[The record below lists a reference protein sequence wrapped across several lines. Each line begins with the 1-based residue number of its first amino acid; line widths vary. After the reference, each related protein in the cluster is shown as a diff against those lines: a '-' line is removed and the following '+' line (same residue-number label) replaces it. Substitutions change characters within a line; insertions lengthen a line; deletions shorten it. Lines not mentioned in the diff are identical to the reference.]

1 MRAIEGERL
10 PVPTAFGT
18 LPGLAGGV
26 LLDQVA
32 VPEPGLCRGATYH
45 RRVESIRD
53 AQSDVRPLGS
63 REALAEL
70 QRVTDAALSH
80 LDLEHLLNELLLR
93 MTEILRTDTAA
104 ILLLDE
110 GTGMLRARAAKGIE
124 EEVVQGVR
132 IPVGKGFAGRIA
144 ASRRPIFIPDV
155 DHADIL
161 NPILRQK
168 GIRSLLGVPLL
179 IDGRVLGVMHVGTLT
194 PREFTEHDRD
204 LLQLA
209 ADRAA
214 LAIEHGLL
222 YEAER
227 AAREQAERS
236 ADVLRAVQRVTD
248 ATLAYLSIDDL
259 LDELL
264 ERMREIL
271 RADTAAILMLED
283 NGRMLRARAAKGIEE
298 EVEQGV
304 RIPVG
309 KGFAGRIAAGRR
321 PIFIPDVDH
330 ADVLNPILRQKGIRS
345 LLGVPLLV
353 EGRVLG
359 VLHVGTLT
367 PREFSAHDRDLLQ
380 LAADRAALS
389 IDHAQLYE
397 QRRVAEALQRSLLP
411 QELVGIAGLEIA
423 ARYLPA
429 ASAASLGGDWYDV
442 FPLGGGRIGL
452 AVGDVVGRG
461 LPAAALMA
469 QLRTALR
476 AYAFDGYEPGEVVDR
491 MNRMLAHI
499 SPATMTTADYLALD
513 PERERVEVVNAGHP
527 PPLIVEPDGSA
538 RFLDARPNIA
548 LGVSRG
554 ARYRSQVFDIPAG
567 STIILYTDGVVEV
580 RGEPLDVGLER
591 MRRIAEE
598 GHATPQALVD
608 AIVDRMLVDGR
619 PADDVALLAAHFPR
633 LGDRLETHWPA
644 QPEALALIRHLLRRW
659 LRHHGAT
666 DDEIYDI
673 TVACQEACANA
684 VEHAYAP
691 GDEAFEVCA
700 EINGRVVELSVRDG
714 GQWRRARGTHRGR
727 GMPMMEALM
736 DSVHVQHTADGTTVV
751 LRREL
756 RAGGSA

>member
-1 MRAIEGERL
+1 MRAI
-10 PVPTAFGT
+10 
-18 LPGLAGGV
+18 
-26 LLDQVA
+26 
-32 VPEPGLCRGATYH
+32 
-45 RRVESIRD
+45 
-53 AQSDVRPLGS
+53 GS
-63 REALAEL
+63 RQALAEL

-80 LDLEHLLNELLLR
+80 LDLEDLLQELLHR

-110 GTGMLRARAAKGIE
+110 ETGMLHARAAKGIE
-124 EEVVQGVR
+124 EEVEQGVR
-132 IPVGKGFAGRIA
+132 IPVGRGFAGRIA
-144 ASRRPIFIPDV
+144 AERRAVFIPDV
-155 DHADIL
+155 DHADVL
-161 NPILRQK
+161 NPILREK
-168 GIRSLLGVPLL
+168 GIRSMLGVPLL
-179 IDGRVLGVMHVGTLT
+179 VEGRILGVMHVGTLT
-194 PREFTEHDRD
+194 PREFTVHDRD

-222 YEAER
+222 YAGEREARERAER
-227 AAREQAERS
+227 A

-248 ATLAYLSIDDL
+248 AALAYLSIDEL

-271 RADTAAILMLED
+271 HADTAAILMLED
-283 NGRMLRARAAKGIEE
+283 DGRMLRARAAKGIEE

-304 RIPVG
+304 RLPVG
-309 KGFAGRIAAGRR
+309 RGFAGRIAAQRR
-321 PIFIPDVDH
+321 PIYIPDVNH

-345 LLGVPLLV
+345 MLGVPLLV
-353 EGRVLG
+353 EGRILG

-367 PREFSAHDRDLLQ
+367 PREFTEGDRDLLQ
-380 LAADRAALS
+380 LAADRAALA
-389 IDHAQLYE
+389 IEHAHLYE

-411 QELVGIAGLEIA
+411 QELVGIAGLEVA

-429 ASAASLGGDWYDV
+429 AAAASLGGDWYDV
-442 FPLGGGRIGL
+442 FPVGGGRIGL

-476 AYAFDGYEPGEVVDR
+476 AYAFDGYAPSEVVDR
-491 MNRMLAHI
+491 LNRMLAHI
-499 SPATMTTADYLALD
+499 APATMTTATYLALD
-513 PERERVEVVNAGHP
+513 PEREKLEVVNAGHP
-527 PPLIVEPDGSA
+527 PPLVIDPHGRASYLHVA
-538 RFLDARPNIA
+538 PNVA

-554 ARYRSQVFDIPAG
+554 SRYRSQECELRGG
-567 STIILYTDGVVEV
+567 STIVLYTDGVVEV
-580 RGEPLDVGLER
+580 RGEALDAGLER
-591 MRRIAEE
+591 MRRLVESVEAS
-598 GHATPQALVD
+598 PQELVD
-608 AIVDRMLVDGR
+608 AIVEQMVAEGR
-619 PADDVALLAAHFPR
+619 PSDDVAILVAR
-633 LGDRLETHWPA
+633 LPPLSARLTTHWPA
-644 QPEALALIRHLLRRW
+644 QADVLAQIRHLLRRW

-691 GDEAFEVCA
+691 GEEAFEVDA
-700 EINGRVVELSVRDG
+700 EVAGGIVEISIRDR

-756 RAGGSA
+756 GKGGGA

>member
-1 MRAIEGERL
+1 MESTG
-10 PVPTAFGT
+10 
-18 LPGLAGGV
+18 AGG
-26 LLDQVA
+26 
-32 VPEPGLCRGATYH
+32 PEIQP
-45 RRVESIRD
+45 V
-53 AQSDVRPLGS
+53 GS
-63 REALAEL
+63 GQALAEL
-70 QRVTDAALSH
+70 QRLADAALSH
-80 LDLEHLLNELLLR
+80 LNLEELLSELLVR
-93 MTEILRTDTAA
+93 VTEILQTDTAA

-110 GTGMLRARAAKGIE
+110 STGMLHARAAKGIE
-124 EEVVQGVR
+124 EEVEQGVR
-132 IPVGKGFAGRIA
+132 IPVGRGFAGRVA
-144 ASRRPIFIPDV
+144 AERRPIYIPDGN
-155 DHADIL
+155 HADVL

-168 GIRSLLGVPLL
+168 GICSLLGVPLTVG
-179 IDGRVLGVMHVGTLT
+179 GRLLGVMHVGTLT
-194 PREFTEHDRD
+194 PREFTSHDRD

-222 YEAER
+222 YEGER
-227 AAREQAERS
+227 AARRRAEH
-236 ADVLRAVQRVTD
+236 AAEVLRAVQRVTD
-248 ATLAYLSIDDL
+248 AALAYLSIDDL

-271 RADTAAILMLED
+271 HADTAAILMLED
-283 NGRMLRARAAKGIEE
+283 DGRMLRARRAKGIEE

-309 KGFAGRIAAGRR
+309 RGFAGRIAAERR

-345 LLGVPLLV
+345 MLGVPLLV

-359 VLHVGTLT
+359 VLHVGALT
-367 PREFSAHDRDLLQ
+367 PREFTDADRDLLQ
-380 LAADRAALS
+380 LAADRAALA

-411 QELVGIAGLEIA
+411 QELVGIAGLEVA

-429 ASAASLGGDWYDV
+429 AAATSLGGDWYDV
-442 FPLGGGRIGL
+442 FPIGAGRIGL

-476 AYAFDGYEPGEVVDR
+476 AYAFDGYGPGEVVDR

-499 SPATMTTADYLALD
+499 SPATMTTAMYLALD
-513 PERERVEVVNAGHP
+513 PERERVELVDAGHP
-527 PPLIVEPDGSA
+527 PPLIIDPDGRA
-538 RFLDARPNIA
+538 HFLDVKPSIA

-554 ARYRSQVFDIPAG
+554 TRYVPQTCDVRAG
-567 STIILYTDGVVEV
+567 STIVLYTDGVVEV
-580 RGEPLDVGLER
+580 RTEPLDAGLER
-591 MRRIAEE
+591 LRQLAEA
-598 GHATPQALVD
+598 GHPTPQALVD
-608 AIVDRMLVDGR
+608 AIVEEMVADGR
-619 PADDVALLAAHFPR
+619 PSDDVAVLAAHLTV
-633 LGDRLETHWPA
+633 LGDRLATHWPA
-644 QPEALALIRHLLRRW
+644 QAEALAQVRHLLRRW
-659 LRHHGAT
+659 LRRHGAT

-673 TVACQEACANA
+673 TVATQEACANA

-691 GDEAFEVCA
+691 GDEAFEVDATLIDGVA
-700 EINGRVVELSVRDG
+700 EISVRDR

-751 LRREL
+751 LRR
-756 RAGGSA
+756 RIGADGTA

>member
-1 MRAIEGERL
+1 VTGSRRAG
-10 PVPTAFGT
+10 TTTGNCSFG
-18 LPGLAGGV
+18 A
-26 LLDQVA
+26 
-32 VPEPGLCRGATYH
+32 YH
-45 RRVESIRD
+45 RPVESIGE
-53 AQSDVRPLGS
+53 AQSGIRAIGS
-63 REALAEL
+63 RQALAEL

-80 LDLEHLLNELLLR
+80 LDLEDLLQELLLR

-104 ILLLDE
+104 ILLLNE
-110 GTGMLRARAAKGIE
+110 ETGMLHARAAKGIE
-124 EEVVQGVR
+124 EEVEQGVR
-132 IPVGKGFAGRIA
+132 IPVGRGFAGRIA
-144 ASRRPIFIPDV
+144 AQRQPVFIPDV
-155 DHADIL
+155 NHADVL
-161 NPILRQK
+161 NPILREK
-168 GIRSLLGVPLL
+168 GIRSMLGVPLL
-179 IDGRVLGVMHVGTLT
+179 VEGRVLGVMHVGTLT
-194 PREFTEHDRD
+194 PREFTAHDRD

-222 YEAER
+222 YEGEKAARERAER
-227 AAREQAERS
+227 AAEI
-236 ADVLRAVQRVTD
+236 LRAVQRVTD
-248 ATLAYLSIDDL
+248 AALAYLSIDDL

-271 RADTAAILMLED
+271 VADTAAILMLEE

-309 KGFAGRIAAGRR
+309 SGFAGRIAAQRR
-321 PIFIPDVDH
+321 PIYIPDIDH

-345 LLGVPLLV
+345 MLGVPLLV

-367 PREFSAHDRDLLQ
+367 PRVFTDGDRDLLQ
-380 LAADRAALS
+380 LAADRAALA
-389 IDHAQLYE
+389 IEHAHLYE

-411 QELVGIAGLEIA
+411 QELVGIAGLEVA

-429 ASAASLGGDWYDV
+429 ATATSLGGDWYDV
-442 FPLGGGRIGL
+442 FPIGGGRIGL
-452 AVGDVVGRG
+452 AVGDVVGHG

-476 AYAFDGYEPGEVVDR
+476 AYAFDGYPPGQVVDR
-491 MNRMLAHI
+491 LNRMLAHI
-499 SPATMTTADYLALD
+499 APATMTTAMYLALD
-513 PERERVEVVNAGHP
+513 PERERVEIVNAGHP
-527 PPLIVEPDGSA
+527 PPLVIDPDGRA
-538 RFLDARPNIA
+538 GYLGVRPNLA

-554 ARYRSQVFDIPAG
+554 ARYRSQDCELRGG
-567 STIILYTDGVVEV
+567 STIVLYTDGVVEV
-580 RGEPLDVGLER
+580 RGQALDEGLER
-591 MRRIAEE
+591 MRQLAERHHE
-598 GHATPQALVD
+598 SPDALVD
-608 AIVDRMLVDGR
+608 AIVDQMVRKGR
-619 PADDVALLAAHFPR
+619 PADDVAVLAAYLPM
-633 LGDRLETHWPA
+633 LGDHLTTHWPA
-644 QPEALALIRHLLRRW
+644 QADVLAHVRHLLRRW

-691 GDEAFEVCA
+691 GDEAFEVDA
-700 EINGRVVELSVRDG
+700 TLIDGAVEVSVQDR

-751 LRREL
+751 LRRAL
-756 RAGGSA
+756 GAGGAA